1 MLFLYI
7 KNRLSNTNNG
17 DNMSLFLMCLKIF
30 FARLI
35 DVSLGTFRTINT
47 VKGKDLFAALIG
59 IVEITVW
66 FLVVKEALNTDNN
79 SLWIVFSYA
88 MGFSVG
94 TYIGGKLSKIF
105 IKSNLEVQVI
115 LSNKDD
121 TIVDK
126 IRDKGYGVTAIEV
139 KGNKNTKY
147 MLYIQI
153 RDNTLENLK
162 KLIRKLDNKAFIVV
176 NETKYV
182 ENGYFMSL
190 K

>member
-1 MLFLYI
+1 MTLF
-7 KNRLSNTNNG
+7 
-17 DNMSLFLMCLKIF
+17 FMCIKIF

-47 VKGKDLFAALIG
+47 VKGRDLIAALIG
-59 IVEITVW
+59 LVEITVW

-79 SLWIVFSYA
+79 SYFVVAAYA
-88 MGFSVG
+88 LGFSVG
-94 TYIGGKLSKIF
+94 TYIGGKISKMF

-121 TIVDK
+121 NVVSE
-126 IRDKGYGVTAIEV
+126 IRKKGFGVTAIEV
-139 KGNKNTKY
+139 KGTKDTKY

-162 KLIRKLDNKAFIVV
+162 KIVRKLDSKAFIVV

-182 ENGYFMSL
+182 ENGYFGIE

>member
-1 MLFLYI
+1 MA
-7 KNRLSNTNNG
+7 
-17 DNMSLFLMCLKIF
+17 LFLMCVKIF
-30 FARLI
+30 FARVI

-47 VKGKDLFAALIG
+47 VKGRDLVASLIG

-79 SLWIVFSYA
+79 SFWIVASYA
-88 MGFSVG
+88 LGFAVG
-94 TYIGGKLSKIF
+94 TYVGGKISKVF

-121 TIVDK
+121 SIVQK
-126 IRDKGYGVTAIEV
+126 IRENGYGVTAIEV
-139 KGNKNTKY
+139 KGTKNTKY

-153 RDNTLENLK
+153 RDNTLEKLK
-162 KLIRKLDNKAFIVV
+162 KLVRKLDSKAFIVV

-182 ENGYFMSL
+182 ENGYFGL
-190 K
+190 GK

>member
-1 MLFLYI
+1 M
-7 KNRLSNTNNG
+7 T
-17 DNMSLFLMCLKIF
+17 LFLMCIKIF
-30 FARLI
+30 VARLI

-47 VKGKDLFAALIG
+47 VKGRDLIAALIG

-79 SLWIVFSYA
+79 SIWIVASYA
-88 MGFSVG
+88 LGFAVG
-94 TYIGGKLSKIF
+94 TYIGGKISKIF

-121 TIVDK
+121 SVVEK
-126 IRDKGYGVTAIEV
+126 IRKSGYGVTAIEV
-139 KGNKNTKY
+139 KGTKDTKY

-153 RDNTLENLK
+153 RNNTLEKLK
-162 KLIRKLDNKAFIVV
+162 NIVRKLDNKAFIVV

-182 ENGYFMSL
+182 ENGYFEL
-190 K
+190 GK

>member
-1 MLFLYI
+1 MNLLLI
-7 KNRLSNTNNG
+7 
-17 DNMSLFLMCLKIF
+17 CLKIF

-35 DVSLGTFRTINT
+35 DVSLGTVRTINT
-47 VKGKDLFAALIG
+47 VKGKNFIAALIG
-59 IVEITVW
+59 LVEITVW

-94 TYIGGKLSKIF
+94 TYIGGIISKMF

-121 TIVDK
+121 NIVSK
-126 IRDKGYGVTAIEV
+126 IREAGYGVTAIEV
-139 KGNKNTKY
+139 KGSKNIKY

-153 RDNTLENLK
+153 KDNSVDGLK
-162 KLIRKLDNKAFIVV
+162 KLIRKLDSKAFIVI

-182 ENGYFMSL
+182 ENGYFNIV

>member
-1 MLFLYI
+1 
-7 KNRLSNTNNG
+7 
-17 DNMSLFLMCLKIF
+17 MSLFILCIKIF

-47 VKGKDLFAALIG
+47 VKGKDFIAALIG

-94 TYIGGKLSKIF
+94 TYIGGKISSRF
-105 IKSNLEVQVI
+105 IKSYLEVQVI
-115 LSNKDD
+115 LSSKN
-121 TIVDK
+121 DK
-126 IRDKGYGVTAIEV
+126 IVNEIRKNGYGVTAIEV
-139 KGNKNTKY
+139 NTRADSKY

-153 RDNTLENLK
+153 KDNTLDKLK
-162 KLIRKLDNKAFIVV
+162 KLIKNLDSKAFIVI
-176 NETKYV
+176 NEAKYV
-182 ENGYFMSL
+182 ENGYFNVV

>member
-1 MLFLYI
+1 
-7 KNRLSNTNNG
+7 
-17 DNMSLFLMCLKIF
+17 MCIKIF

-47 VKGKDLFAALIG
+47 VKGRDLVAALIG

-66 FLVVKEALNTDNN
+66 FLVVKEALNVENN
-79 SLWIVFSYA
+79 SVWIVISYA
-88 MGFSVG
+88 LGFSVG
-94 TYIGGKLSKIF
+94 TYIGGKISKRF

-115 LSNKDD
+115 MSNKDD
-121 TIVDK
+121 DIVNK
-126 IRDKGYGVTAIEV
+126 IRSKGYGVTAIEV
-139 KGNKNTKY
+139 KGAKDSKY

-153 RDNTLENLK
+153 RNNSLEDLK
-162 KLIRKLDNKAFIVV
+162 TLIRKLDSKAFIVV

-182 ENGYFMSL
+182 ENGYFSIT

>member
-1 MLFLYI
+1 M
-7 KNRLSNTNNG
+7 K
-17 DNMSLFLMCLKIF
+17 LFLMCIKIF

-47 VKGKDLFAALIG
+47 VKGRDLIASLIG

-66 FLVVKEALNTDNN
+66 FLVVKEALNTTNN
-79 SLWIVFSYA
+79 SFWIVFSYA

-94 TYIGGKLSKIF
+94 TYIGGKVSKIF

-115 LSNKDD
+115 LSSKDD
-121 TIVDK
+121 K
-126 IRDKGYGVTAIEV
+126 IIESIKKLGYGVTAIEV
-139 KGNKNTKY
+139 SGSEKERY

-153 RDNTLENLK
+153 RNKSLEKLK
-162 KLIRKLDNKAFIVV
+162 NAIRKLDSKAFIVV

-182 ENGYFMSL
+182 ENGYFAL
-190 K
+190 GK

>member
-1 MLFLYI
+1 MTTFL
-7 KNRLSNTNNG
+7 L
-17 DNMSLFLMCLKIF
+17 CLKIF

-47 VKGKDLFAALIG
+47 VKGKDLIASLIG

-79 SLWIVFSYA
+79 SFWIVFSYA

-94 TYIGGKLSKIF
+94 TYIGGKISKIF
-105 IKSNLEVQVI
+105 IKSNLEVEVI
-115 LSNKDD
+115 LSKKDD
-121 TIVDK
+121 TIIDK
-126 IRDKGYGVTAIEV
+126 IREKGYGVTTIEV
-139 KGNKNTKY
+139 HGGKEEKY

-153 RDNTLENLK
+153 KGNSLEKLK
-162 KLIRKLDNKAFIVV
+162 KLIKRLDERAFIVI

-182 ENGYFMSL
+182 ENGYFGVA

>member
-1 MLFLYI
+1 MTLF
-7 KNRLSNTNNG
+7 
-17 DNMSLFLMCLKIF
+17 FMCMKIF

-47 VKGKDLFAALIG
+47 VKGRDLVAALIG
-59 IVEITVW
+59 LVEITVW
-66 FLVVKEALNTDNN
+66 FLIVKEALNTDNN
-79 SLWIVFSYA
+79 SFFIVAAYA
-88 MGFSVG
+88 LGFSVG
-94 TYIGGKLSKIF
+94 TYIGGKISKIF

-121 TIVDK
+121 EIVRK
-126 IRDKGYGVTAIEV
+126 IRENGYGVTAIEV
-139 KGNKNTKY
+139 KGAKNPKY

-153 RDNTLENLK
+153 RHNTLENLK
-162 KLIRKLDNKAFIVV
+162 KIVRKLDSKAFIVV

-182 ENGYFMSL
+182 ENGYFGVE

>member
-1 MLFLYI
+1 MV
-7 KNRLSNTNNG
+7 
-17 DNMSLFLMCLKIF
+17 LFLMCIKIF

-47 VKGKDLFAALIG
+47 VKGRDLIASLIG
-59 IVEITVW
+59 LVEITVW
-66 FLVVKEALNTDNN
+66 FLIVKEALNTDNN
-79 SLWIVFSYA
+79 SFFIVVAYSL
-88 MGFSVG
+88 GFSVG
-94 TYIGGKLSKIF
+94 TYIGGKISKIF

-121 TIVDK
+121 EIVRK
-126 IRDKGYGVTAIEV
+126 IRENGYGVTAIEV
-139 KGNKNTKY
+139 KGAKNPKY

-153 RDNTLENLK
+153 RHNTLENLK
-162 KLIRKLDNKAFIVV
+162 RIVRKLDSKAFIVV

-182 ENGYFMSL
+182 ENGYFGVE

>member
-1 MLFLYI
+1 
-7 KNRLSNTNNG
+7 
-17 DNMSLFLMCLKIF
+17 MSLFLMCIKIF

-47 VKGKDLFAALIG
+47 VKGRDLIAALIG

-94 TYIGGKLSKIF
+94 TYIGGKISKIF

-115 LSNKDD
+115 LSKKDD
-121 TIVDK
+121 DIVNK
-126 IRDKGYGVTAIEV
+126 IREKGYGVTAIEV
-139 KGNKNTKY
+139 KGTKDLKY

-153 RDNTLENLK
+153 RDKSLEKLKTLL
-162 KLIRKLDNKAFIVV
+162 RKLDNKAFIVV

-182 ENGYFMSL
+182 ENGYFGL
-190 K
+190 GK

>member
-1 MLFLYI
+1 
-7 KNRLSNTNNG
+7 
-17 DNMSLFLMCLKIF
+17 MSLFLLCMKIF

-47 VKGKDLFAALIG
+47 VKGRDLIASLIG

-94 TYIGGKLSKIF
+94 TYLGGKISKIF
-105 IKSNLEVQVI
+105 IKSNLEVEVI
-115 LSNKDD
+115 LSKKDSS
-121 TIVDK
+121 IIDK
-126 IRDKGYGVTAIEV
+126 IRKEGYGVTAIEV
-139 KGNKNTKY
+139 EGVKEKKY

-153 RDNTLENLK
+153 MGKSLEKLK
-162 KLIRKLDNKAFIVV
+162 KLIRTLDDKAFIVI

-182 ENGYFMSL
+182 ENGYFGVV